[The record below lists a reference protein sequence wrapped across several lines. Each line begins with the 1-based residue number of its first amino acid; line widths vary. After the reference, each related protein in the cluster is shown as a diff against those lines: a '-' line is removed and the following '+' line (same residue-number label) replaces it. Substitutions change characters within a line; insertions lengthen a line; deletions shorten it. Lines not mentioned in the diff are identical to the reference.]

1 MTLVKM
7 GTYQGTDIL
16 YDPETEM
23 VNLNQMWK
31 AAGEPK
37 SKDPRNWL
45 KIEQTADLFVAQHQ
59 NGEYVNVSGTT
70 IYNFPDKPAEYDP
83 GNNHAMQE
91 WSTAVMDL
99 AREMG
104 VIQTRRG
111 KGGGTWAHRRIAL
124 AYGAYLNPNLHAL
137 ILKWAE
143 ERMEEEANPDLAY
156 QRGRER
162 AIVGYKRRG
171 WSEERIAQRLQGIDT
186 RKAFT
191 DKLQQHGVEK
201 QGYREC
207 TDAIYDGVLG
217 GTAKELRQQRAL
229 PKKANVRESLGV
241 DELSAVNF
249 AEMVAGKRL
258 ERRQAQ
264 GNHQCKQVCE
274 QTGSDVGEALKK
286 LLEGE

>member
-7 GTYQGTDIL
+7 GTYQGTDIF
-16 YDPETEM
+16 YDLETEM
-23 VNLNQMWK
+23 VSLTAMWK
-31 AAGEPK
+31 AAGEGNRH
-37 SKDPRNWL
+37 RNPGEWARYEG
-45 KIEQTADLFVAQHQ
+45 KEVIASISQ
-59 NGEYVNVSGTT
+59 NQNTGTT
-70 IYNFPDKPAEYDP
+70 RILE
-83 GNNHAMQE
+83 
-91 WSTAVMDL
+91 
-99 AREMG
+99 
-104 VIQTRRG
+104 TRRG

-124 AYGAYLNPNLHAL
+124 AYGAYLNPDLHAL

-162 AIVGYKRRG
+162 AIEGYKRRG
-171 WSEERIAQRLQGIDT
+171 WSEERINQRLQGIDT

-217 GTAKELRQQRAL
+217 GTAKELRQQRSL

-258 ERRQAQ
+258 ERKQAQ
-264 GNHQCKQVCE
+264 GNSQCKAVCE

>member
-1 MTLVKM
+1 MQEWHHYNTEIPMTTLIKM

-16 YDPETEM
+16 YDLETEM
-23 VNLNQMWK
+23 VSLTAMWR
-31 AAGEPK
+31 AAGEGNRY
-37 SKDPRNWL
+37 RNPTEWTRKEGKAVIASISREL
-45 KIEQTADLFVAQHQ
+45 DT
-59 NGEYVNVSGTT
+59 
-70 IYNFPDKPAEYDP
+70 P
-83 GNNHAMQE
+83 QE
-91 WSTAVMDL
+91 RIVK
-99 AREMG
+99 
-104 VIQTRRG
+104 TRKGG
-111 KGGGTWAHRRIAL
+111 KGGGGGTWAHRRIAL
-124 AYGAYLNPNLHAL
+124 AYGAYLNPDLHAL

-162 AIVGYKRRG
+162 AVEGYKRRG

-191 DKLQQHGVEK
+191 DKLQQHGVEG

-217 GTAKELRQQRAL
+217 GTAKELRQQRSL
-229 PKKANVRESLGV
+229 PTKANVRDNLDT
-241 DELSAVNF
+241 DELSAVSF
-249 AEMVAGKRL
+249 AEVVARKRL
-258 ERRQAQ
+258 DRRQAQ

-274 QTGSDVGEALKK
+274 QTGSDVGEAIRK

>member
-1 MTLVKM
+1 MTLVKL

-37 SKDPRNWL
+37 TKDPRRWFDTQGG
-45 KIEQTADLFVAQHQ
+45 KDVAH
-59 NGEYVNVSGTT
+59 S
-70 IYNFPDKPAEYDP
+70 I
-83 GNNHAMQE
+83 
-91 WSTAVMDL
+91 
-99 AREMG
+99 ARELN
-104 VIQTRRG
+104 VVSNDIIKTRRG

-124 AYGAYLNPNLHAL
+124 AYGAYLNPDLHAL

-162 AIVGYKRRG
+162 AIAGYKRRG
-171 WSEERIAQRLQGIDT
+171 WSEERINQRLQGIDT

-217 GTAKELRQQRAL
+217 GTAKELRQQRSL
-229 PKKANVRESLGV
+229 PKKANVRDSLDT
-241 DELSAVNF
+241 DELSAVSF
-249 AEMVAGKRL
+249 AEMVARKRL
-258 ERRQAQ
+258 DRRQAQ
-264 GNHQCKQVCE
+264 GNHQCKAVCE

-286 LLEGE
+286 LLEGA